1 MNLKAFSNPAGELV
15 EHSEGYW
22 YFIPNSPPSMPDIN
36 EKTVLLLSEANRKL
50 GNLSGV
56 GSILRN
62 PHILILPYIT
72 KEAVL
77 SSRIEGTQA
86 SVSDVFKF
94 RAEKQKQIKEEHKTR
109 DVKEVTNYV
118 EALEY
123 GLSEIERSDIDY
135 NLIKEMHRI
144 LLSGVR
150 GENMDPGEFRQI
162 QNWIGEQGT
171 TIEEAT
177 FVPPAPTALYKPF
190 RDFIEYLN
198 KKNVPLLIQTA
209 FMHYHFECMHPFR
222 DGNGRVGR
230 LLITLF
236 LCKKGALSQPLLY
249 LSAYFDRK
257 KSQYYRKLLEVS
269 QKSKYEEWLQ
279 FFLKG
284 VIEQSEDSLDRAK
297 RLNDLSDRYQHKL
310 VAIGATLNAQK
321 LIDRLFYNP
330 FITIP
335 QATEYLKVTYPTA
348 KKAIDILERA
358 QIVEE
363 VTGKERY
370 KLYCAREILN
380 VIEI

>member
-1 MNLKAFSNPAGELV
+1 MDLKAFSNPAGELV
-15 EHSEGYW
+15 EHTEGYF
-22 YFIPNSPPSMPDIN
+22 YFLPNPPPSMPNIDK
-36 EKTVLLLSEANRKL
+36 KTVMLLSEANRKL

-62 PHILILPYIT
+62 PHILIYPYIT

-94 RAEKQKQIKEEHKTR
+94 RAEGEKKVDKERKTR
-109 DVKEVTNYV
+109 DVKEVTNYI
-118 EALEY
+118 EALEH
-123 GLSEIERSDIDY
+123 GLSEIEHSDIDY

-144 LLSGVR
+144 LMTGAR
-150 GENMDPGEFRQI
+150 GEDKNPGEFRKI
-162 QNWIGEQGT
+162 QNWIGKEGT

-177 FVPPAPTALYKPF
+177 FVPPAPAALYKPF
-190 RDFIEYLN
+190 RYFMEYM
-198 KKNVPLLIQTA
+198 KRKDVPLLIQISL
-209 FMHYHFECMHPFR
+209 MHYYFECMHPFR

-236 LCKKGALSQPLLY
+236 LCKRDALSQPLLY

-269 QKSKYEEWLQ
+269 QKSKYEKWVQ

-284 VIEQSEDSLDRAK
+284 IIEQSQDSLDRAK
-297 RLNDLSDRYQHKL
+297 RLNSLSDKYQHKL
-310 VAIGATLNAQK
+310 LSIDATSNAQK
-321 LIDRLFYNP
+321 LIDKLFYNP

-335 QATEYLKVTYPTA
+335 QARDYLDVTYPTA

-358 QIVEE
+358 QIVDEI
-363 VTGKERY
+363 TGKERY
-370 KLYCAREILN
+370 KLYCASEILE
-380 VIEI
+380 VIEV